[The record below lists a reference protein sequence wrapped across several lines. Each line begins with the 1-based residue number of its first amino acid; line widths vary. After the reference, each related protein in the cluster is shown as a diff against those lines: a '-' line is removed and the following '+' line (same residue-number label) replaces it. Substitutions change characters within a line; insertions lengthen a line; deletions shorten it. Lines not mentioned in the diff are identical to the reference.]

1 MRRISYA
8 FRGDIYVLCLFFFV
22 SLKEKEVLWSSLFEG
37 DALSSLLLI
46 LSRCKGLHCLFRFVF
61 TEVQRKPLLSLEHNL
76 IDQPPLSL
84 LYGQSAREAH
94 L

>member
-1 MRRISYA
+1 VRTVVLLCRVCSCVRSLFMTVTVCMRRISYA

-61 TEVQRKPLLSLEHNL
+61 TEV
-76 IDQPPLSL
+76 
-84 LYGQSAREAH
+84 
-94 L
+94 